1 MNELSPVRVYCDGSG
16 FKGGI
21 GASALLYIKD
31 HLVKSLQIHLGSS
44 KEHTVYEAKGIRVVM
59 NLHLL
64 YSLNCQLTQS
74 TIIGIDNQAIIKAL
88 QNQKSHA
95 EQYILDEIHKAT
107 KKLNLKQD
115 QLINCKARR

>member
-1 MNELSPVRVYCDGSG
+1 MNKLSPVRVYCDGSG

-31 HLVKSLQIHLGSS
+31 HLVKSLQIHLSSS
-44 KEHTVYEAKGIRVVM
+44 KEHTVYEAENIRVM
-59 NLHLL
+59 GLHLL
-64 YSLNCQLTQS
+64 YSLNHQLTQS
-74 TIIGIDNQAIIKAL
+74 TIIGIDNQAIINAL

-95 EQYILDEIHKAT
+95 GQYILDEIHKAT